1 MIEITEMQ
9 KAAGETRHIKYS
21 MNVSFIEGIELWM
34 NIGGWFWLRGM
45 CKRAVIDDAN
55 IIAGELDVCVV
66 LCIDEK
72 LCFEGMG

>member
-1 MIEITEMQ
+1 
-9 KAAGETRHIKYS
+9 
-21 MNVSFIEGIELWM
+21 
-34 NIGGWFWLRGM
+34 M